1 MSKPLTPEEI
11 GKRVDSLCEQVA
23 EGKTLRQISAS
34 MKLSVGMLLKMVS
47 VPPYSEQYTRAR
59 ESAADLFEADIITA
73 AMAVTPETAAADR
86 VQIEALKW
94 VAGRRAPKKYG
105 DRIQQDV
112 TVDVKDGLAEKMAA
126 ARERAQRG

>member
-34 MKLSVGMLLKMVS
+34 MKLSVGMLLKMVA

-126 ARERAQRG
+126 ARERAQLG

>member
-1 MSKPLTPEEI
+1 MSKPLTTEEI

-23 EGKTLRQISAS
+23 EGKTLRQISTQ
-34 MKLSVGMLLKMVS
+34 MKLSVGMLLKMVAE
-47 VPPYSEQYTRAR
+47 PPYSEQYTRAR

-112 TVDVKDGLAEKMAA
+112 TVDVKDGLADKMAA
-126 ARERAQRG
+126 ARERARKG

>member
-34 MKLSVGMLLKMVS
+34 MKLSVGMLLKMVADS
-47 VPPYSEQYTRAR
+47 PYSEQYTRAR

-86 VQIEALKW
+86 VQIDALKW

-126 ARERAQRG
+126 ARERARRG

>member
-11 GKRVDSLCEQVA
+11 GKRVDTLCEQVA

-34 MKLSVGMLLKMVS
+34 MKLSVGMLLKMVA

>member
-23 EGKTLRQISAS
+23 EGKTLRQISAG
-34 MKLSVGMLLKMVS
+34 MKLSVGMLLKMVADS
-47 VPPYSEQYTRAR
+47 PYSEQYARAR
-59 ESAADLFEADIITA
+59 EAAADLFEADIITA

>member
-34 MKLSVGMLLKMVS
+34 MKLSVGMLLKMVAT
-47 VPPYSEQYTRAR
+47 PPYSEQYARAR

-126 ARERAQRG
+126 ARERARRG

>member
-34 MKLSVGMLLKMVS
+34 MKLSVGMLLKMVA
-47 VPPYSEQYTRAR
+47 VPPYSEQYARAR
-59 ESAADLFEADIITA
+59 EAAADLFEADIITA

-126 ARERAQRG
+126 ARERARRG

>member
-47 VPPYSEQYTRAR
+47 DAPYSEQYARAR

-126 ARERAQRG
+126 ARERARRG

>member
-34 MKLSVGMLLKMVS
+34 MKLSVGMLLKMVA
-47 VPPYSEQYTRAR
+47 VPPYSEQYARAR

-126 ARERAQRG
+126 ARERAKRG

>member
-34 MKLSVGMLLKMVS
+34 MNLSVGMLLKMVA

>member
-34 MKLSVGMLLKMVS
+34 MKLSVGMLLKMVA
-47 VPPYSEQYTRAR
+47 VPPYSEQYARAR

-126 ARERAQRG
+126 ARERAQLG

>member
-11 GKRVDSLCEQVA
+11 GRRVDSLCEQVA
-23 EGKTLRQISAS
+23 EGKTLRQISKQ

-47 VPPYSEQYTRAR
+47 DAPYSEQYTRAR

-73 AMAVTPETAAADR
+73 AESVTPETAAADR
-86 VQIEALKW
+86 VRIDALKW

-112 TVDVKDGLAEKMAA
+112 TVDVKDGLADKMAA
-126 ARERAQRG
+126 ARERARRG

>member
-1 MSKPLTPEEI
+1 MSKPLAPEEI

-34 MKLSVGMLLKMVS
+34 MKLSVGMLLKMVA
-47 VPPYSEQYTRAR
+47 VPPYSEQYARAR
-59 ESAADLFEADIITA
+59 EAAADLFEADIITA

>member
-23 EGKTLRQISAS
+23 EGKTLRQISAT
-34 MKLSVGMLLKMVS
+34 MKLSVGMLLKMVA
-47 VPPYSEQYTRAR
+47 VPPYSEQYARAR

-126 ARERAQRG
+126 ARERARRG

>member
-34 MKLSVGMLLKMVS
+34 MKLSVGMLLKMVADS
-47 VPPYSEQYTRAR
+47 PYSEQYTRAR

>member
-34 MKLSVGMLLKMVS
+34 MKLSVGMLLKMVADS
-47 VPPYSEQYTRAR
+47 PYSEQYARAR

>member
-11 GKRVDSLCEQVA
+11 GRRVDSLCEQVA

-34 MKLSVGMLLKMVS
+34 MKLSVGMLLKMVA
-47 VPPYSEQYTRAR
+47 VPPYSEQYARAR

-126 ARERAQRG
+126 ARERARRG

>member
-34 MKLSVGMLLKMVS
+34 MKLSVGMLLKMVA

-126 ARERAQRG
+126 ARERAKRG

>member
-34 MKLSVGMLLKMVS
+34 MKLSVGMLLKMVA

-73 AMAVTPETAAADR
+73 AMAVTPGTAAADR

>member
-34 MKLSVGMLLKMVS
+34 MNLSVGMLLKMVAD
-47 VPPYSEQYTRAR
+47 PPYSEQYTRAR

>member
-1 MSKPLTPEEI
+1 MSKPLTHEEI

-34 MKLSVGMLLKMVS
+34 MKLSVGMLLKMVA
-47 VPPYSEQYTRAR
+47 VPPYSEQYARAR
-59 ESAADLFEADIITA
+59 EAAADLFEADIITA

-126 ARERAQRG
+126 ARERARRG

>member
-34 MKLSVGMLLKMVS
+34 MKLSVGMLLKMVA
-47 VPPYSEQYTRAR
+47 VPPYSEQYARAR
-59 ESAADLFEADIITA
+59 EAAADLFEADIITA

>member
-34 MKLSVGMLLKMVS
+34 MKLSVGMLLKMVA
-47 VPPYSEQYTRAR
+47 VPPYSEQYARAR

>member
-34 MKLSVGMLLKMVS
+34 MKLSVGMLLKMVA

-126 ARERAQRG
+126 ARERARRG

>member
-34 MKLSVGMLLKMVS
+34 MKLSVGMLLKMVA

-73 AMAVTPETAAADR
+73 AMAVTPETAAAGR

>member
-1 MSKPLTPEEI
+1 M
-11 GKRVDSLCEQVA
+11 CEQVA

-34 MKLSVGMLLKMVS
+34 MKLSVGMLLKMVA

-86 VQIEALKW
+86 VQIDALKW

-126 ARERAQRG
+126 ARERAKRG

>member
-34 MKLSVGMLLKMVS
+34 MKLSVGMLLKMVA
-47 VPPYSEQYTRAR
+47 VPPYSEQYARAR

-126 ARERAQRG
+126 ARERARRG

>member
-23 EGKTLRQISAS
+23 EGKTLRQISAG
-34 MKLSVGMLLKMVS
+34 MKLSVGMLLKMVA
-47 VPPYSEQYTRAR
+47 VPPYSEQYARAR
-59 ESAADLFEADIITA
+59 EAAADLFEADIITA

-126 ARERAQRG
+126 ARERARRG

>member
-1 MSKPLTPEEI
+1 MSKPLTQEEI

-34 MKLSVGMLLKMVS
+34 MKLSVGMLLKMVA

>member
-11 GKRVDSLCEQVA
+11 GKRVDTLCEQVA
-23 EGKTLRQISAS
+23 EGMTLRQISKQ
-34 MKLSVGMLLKMVS
+34 MKLSVGMLLKMVADA
-47 VPPYSEQYTRAR
+47 PYSEQYTRAR

-126 ARERAQRG
+126 ARERARRG

>member
-11 GKRVDSLCEQVA
+11 GKRVDTLCEQVA

-34 MKLSVGMLLKMVS
+34 MNLSVGMLLKMVA
-47 VPPYSEQYTRAR
+47 VPPYSEQYARAR

-73 AMAVTPETAAADR
+73 AMAVTPETAVADR

>member
-34 MKLSVGMLLKMVS
+34 MKLSVGMLLKMVA

>member
-34 MKLSVGMLLKMVS
+34 MKLSVGMLLKMVA

-86 VQIEALKW
+86 VQIDALKW